1 MKKQTTKN
9 LRSEAAIKRV
19 INHKGKDCYDLE
31 VEYLHS
37 KKQICIYIPDEDHS
51 LSSKHGEILAIID
64 LRELVKKRKPLTGV
78 KKQLD
83 AIVRGSK
90 KKGKK

>member
-1 MKKQTTKN
+1 MKKPTTKN
-9 LRSEAAIKRV
+9 LRSEAAIKEV
-19 INHKGKDCYDLE
+19 IKNWKAWKRYIFVMTAQLE
-31 VEYLHS
+31 PVLRIQLLDKED
-37 KKQICIYIPDEDHS
+37 IYQDHIVA
-51 LSSKHGEILAIID
+51 EID

-83 AIVRGSK
+83 AIVRGK